1 MKRVV
6 FGSIPTAPILCRC
19 ACTSCSFAVGRTHTN
34 TDRTSIRVVAHQ
46 RATLSTMFVYVYN
59 TCLCIYMYIV
69 SLLHLCATL
78 CTNTHVGLHNWNHY
92 TRDRFRARAHLIIDR
107 ALLLRPGLSRGG
119 STCWITLTDHY
130 RCVIVVYSRIVAFS
144 ASFVARN
151 SCFDGDSVFVL
162 PYLKELL

>member
-1 MKRVV
+1 MDQYQLPLFFVDVHARAVV
-6 FGSIPTAPILCRC
+6 SPWDAPTRTRIVPLSVLLHINARLYPPCLCMRIQY
-19 ACTSCSFAVGRTHTN
+19 V
-34 TDRTSIRVVAHQ
+34 
-46 RATLSTMFVYVYN
+46 FVY
-59 TCLCIYMYIV
+59 IYIV

-78 CTNTHVGLHNWNHY
+78 CTNTHVDLHNWNHY

-107 ALLLRPGLSRGG
+107 ALLLRSGLSRGG

>member
-34 TDRTSIRVVAHQ
+34 TDLYLYSCCCTSTRDSIHHVCVCIQ
-46 RATLSTMFVYVYN
+46 YVFVY
-59 TCLCIYMYIV
+59 IYIV

-78 CTNTHVGLHNWNHY
+78 CTNTHVGLRNWNHY

>member
-1 MKRVV
+1 MDQYQLPLFFVGVHARAVV
-6 FGSIPTAPILCRC
+6 SPWDAPT
-19 ACTSCSFAVGRTHTN
+19 RT
-34 TDRTSIRVVAHQ
+34 RICTSIRVVAHQ

-130 RCVIVVYSRIVAFS
+130 RCVITVYSRIVAFS

>member
-1 MKRVV
+1 MV

-34 TDRTSIRVVAHQ
+34 TDLYLYPCCC
-46 RATLSTMFVYVYN
+46 ATLSTMFVYVYN
-59 TCLCIYMYIV
+59 TCVCVYIYMYIV

-78 CTNTHVGLHNWNHY
+78 CTNTHVDLHNWNHY

>member
-34 TDRTSIRVVAHQ
+34 TDLYLYPCCC
-46 RATLSTMFVYVYN
+46 ATLSTMFVYVYN
-59 TCLCIYMYIV
+59 TCVCVYIYMYIV

-78 CTNTHVGLHNWNHY
+78 CTNTHVDLHNWNHY

-130 RCVIVVYSRIVAFS
+130 RRVITVYSRIVAFS